1 MALTEEKKAK
11 WEETLRELELLNEGE
26 TIEDHTAGDSWSWTG
41 QTRGNYFFTKD
52 KLIFVSGFGIDN
64 FVIKYNDIK
73 AIKKC
78 FVGPFIPTGIK
89 LTALNEKGKEKKYK
103 LSVMKR
109 NNWIQLLETKS
120 GVTCS

>member
-11 WEETLRELELLNEGE
+11 WEETLRELELLTDGE
-26 TIEDHTAGDSWSWTG
+26 TIEDHTAGDLWSWTG

-52 KLIFVSGFGIDN
+52 KLIFVSGFGFEN
-64 FVIKYNDIK
+64 LVIKYNDIK

-78 FVGPFIPTGIK
+78 FVGPLIPTGIK
-89 LTALNEKGKEKKYK
+89 VTALNEKGKEKKHK

-120 GVTCS
+120 GVACG